1 MPKTLSGCLF
11 AVFVQLLSCSAQG
24 DSEVRLNVDWEKFLA
39 KHDLIWDRMPDD
51 YYEGAFVGN
60 GLFGAIIF
68 KDDIKP
74 NTLRIEIGRSDVYD
88 HRTDG
93 TRLGHARVRL
103 PIGQLAGL
111 VVLI

>member
-24 DSEVRLNVDWEKFLA
+24 DSEVRLNVDWGKFLA

-74 NTLRIEIGRSDVYD
+74 KGYL
-88 HRTDG
+88 
-93 TRLGHARVRL
+93 LGYYTTIPGGV
-103 PIGQLAGL
+103 ILAE
-111 VVLI
+111 